1 MPAPASSSL
10 FFFLA
15 MASSIMTVPA
25 RTRLLSS
32 GVTAIILRVP
42 SFMMCTSCVFLV
54 ASSSHV
60 SVELPIDRVNE
71 EIPFQKS

>member
-42 SFMMCTSCVFLV
+42 SFMMCTSHVLV
-54 ASSSHV
+54 ATSSHFF
-60 SVELPIDRVNE
+60 VELPIDRVNE